1 MLNISE
7 IIQTVKQLIDVRLQ
21 IVKDEINETIAGIM
35 ARIFLLLIMMTVSVM
50 MLLFA
55 SFSLAFYLSEKMY
68 STYKGF
74 MYVGLIYLLVF
85 ILIYFLKDSKGII
98 ASSQAFLKNF
108 VFAGRQK
115 ED

>member
-7 IIQTVKQLIDVRLQ
+7 IIQTVKQLIDVRVQL
-21 IVKDEINETIAGIM
+21 VKDEINETIASII
-35 ARIFLLLIMMTVSVM
+35 ARISLLLLMMTVSLMV
-50 MLLFA
+50 LLFA
-55 SFSLAFYLSEKMY
+55 SFSLAFYLSELMY

-74 MYVGLIYLLVF
+74 LYVGLLYLLVF

-98 ASSQAFLKNF
+98 ASFQSFLKNF
-108 VFAGRQK
+108 IFGGRHK